1 MAVVGLAIVV
11 AGLLAAALA
20 PVIAGYDPYQFSDE
34 NYQPPGTPGHALGTD
49 NFGRD
54 VLSRV
59 IWGTRVAFLVGVV
72 SAGLSAL
79 IGIIMGAI
87 PGYYGGYMDDLI
99 SRFIDVFLMIPVFFL
114 LILATAIFGS
124 NIVFVMLAIGLTTW
138 PTNARIMRSQV
149 LTLKQRPY
157 VLASIAAGASVPRVL
172 ARHIIPNGVYPV
184 IANTALQMGSAIMI
198 EAGLSFLGLGD
209 PNVVSWGQMVQIGQR
224 HLSVGW
230 WMASFPGIALLILV
244 AAFNLVGDGVN
255 YAMNPRLQRRDRA

>member
-1 MAVVGLAIVV
+1 MAVVGLAIIV
-11 AGLLAAALA
+11 AGLLAALLA
-20 PVIAGYDPYQFSDE
+20 PVIAGYDPYQFSNE
-34 NYQPPGTPGHALGTD
+34 NYQPPGAPDHPLGTD

-54 VLSRV
+54 ILSRV
-59 IWGTRVAFLVGVV
+59 IWGTRVAFLVGVA

-79 IGIIMGAI
+79 IGIMMGAI

-157 VLASIAAGASVPRVL
+157 VLASVAAGAGVPRVL
-172 ARHIIPNGVYPV
+172 LRHIIPNGVYPV

-224 HLSVGW
+224 HLAVGW
-230 WMASFPGIALLILV
+230 WMALFPGIALLILV